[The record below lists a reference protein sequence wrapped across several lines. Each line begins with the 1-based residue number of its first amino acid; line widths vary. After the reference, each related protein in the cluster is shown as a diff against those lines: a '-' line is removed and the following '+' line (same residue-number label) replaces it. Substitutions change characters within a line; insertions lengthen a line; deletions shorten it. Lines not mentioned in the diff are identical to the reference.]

1 MDKNVVVVGNFD
13 GCHVGHRE
21 VFRTAVRLAA
31 ERGCGTIA
39 FTFSNHPKNF
49 FDSTHPVQLIRSN
62 EQKQEIM
69 LDCGIDRVVSVAFD
83 APFASMSALE
93 FLTMLKQRF
102 GCVCVVCGENF
113 RFGHNGEGSRLN
125 IDAYAQQVGC
135 DVCVVPLQKDASGQ
149 VISSSRIRKCI
160 RSGRVEEA
168 RVLLGS
174 CYQLTG
180 QVQSGR
186 HFGRTMG
193 FPTINFI
200 PSDLFVLPRFGV
212 YCTATV
218 LDGRAYLSVT
228 NVGVCPTVTDLGRT
242 TVETHIMKPL
252 FTDVS
257 STLAETSK
265 TGDHADF
272 AMSAVHSSH
281 SSESGPAGFVM
292 LADQPSFFSE
302 REHAEN
308 PVGCA
313 VSGSDSESSVEEIQ
327 SEQRESSVDPLKI
340 QQSSSLKTAEQK
352 PSAFAELGD
361 LYGKQAQVAFVSFIR
376 PEQKFDSKIQLQQQ
390 ISSDRESALSKFD
403 EVCHL
408 FMDFK

>member
-1 MDKNVVVVGNFD
+1 MGVSGFGLLNKGLACKRTKAYQLKKAEYMDKNVVVVGNFD
-13 GCHVGHRE
+13 GCHVGHRA
-21 VFRTAVRLAA
+21 VFQTAVRLAA

-62 EQKQEIM
+62 EQKQSIM

-83 APFASMSALE
+83 ASFASMSALE

-149 VISSSRIRKCI
+149 IISSSRIRECI

-168 RVLLGS
+168 RALLGS

-193 FPTINFI
+193 FPTINFV

-242 TVETHIMKPL
+242 TVETHIVKPL
-252 FTDVS
+252 FTGVS
-257 STLAETSK
+257 RSLAEPSE
-265 TGDHADF
+265 TGAPADF
-272 AMSAVHSSH
+272 ARSAVHLSSF
-281 SSESGPAGFVM
+281 SAAEPAGFVM
-292 LADQPSFFSE
+292 PAAQPSPFSE
-302 REHAEN
+302 TNHAEN
-308 PVGCA
+308 SVGCA
-313 VSGSDSESSVEEIQ
+313 ASG
-327 SEQRESSVDPLKI
+327 P
-340 QQSSSLKTAEQK
+340 
-352 PSAFAELGD
+352 
-361 LYGKQAQVAFVSFIR
+361 
-376 PEQKFDSKIQLQQQ
+376 DSKD
-390 ISSDRESALSKFD
+390 SVSCAVSCPDS
-403 EVCHL
+403 
-408 FMDFK
+408 

>member
-149 VISSSRIRKCI
+149 VISSSRIRECI

-180 QVQSGR
+180 QVQNGR

-252 FTDVS
+252 SS
-257 STLAETSK
+257 STQSCSNTSEPDAHVVCETEK
-265 TGDHADF
+265 
-272 AMSAVHSSH
+272 
-281 SSESGPAGFVM
+281 
-292 LADQPSFFSE
+292 
-302 REHAEN
+302 
-308 PVGCA
+308 
-313 VSGSDSESSVEEIQ
+313 SESSVSAE
-327 SEQRESSVDPLKI
+327 PA
-340 QQSSSLKTAEQK
+340 QQAASSSGISPEHGNASVKGPHTAHVAPSEASQEK
-352 PSAFAELGD
+352 PAVFDELGD
-361 LYGKQAQVAFVSFIR
+361 LYGKQAQVFFVSFLR